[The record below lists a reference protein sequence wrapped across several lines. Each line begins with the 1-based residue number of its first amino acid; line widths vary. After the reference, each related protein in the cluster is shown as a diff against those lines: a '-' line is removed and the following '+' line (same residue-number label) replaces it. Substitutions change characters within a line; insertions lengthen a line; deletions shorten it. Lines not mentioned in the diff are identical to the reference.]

1 MSKTFIIAEAGV
13 NHNGSI
19 NRALRMI
26 DVASDLGVDAIK
38 FQSFIAD
45 EMLTKN
51 VRKAN
56 YQILKT
62 DSNEN
67 QYQMIKNLE
76 LSL

>member
-19 NRALRMI
+19 NRALRMV

-51 VRKAN
+51 VRK
-56 YQILKT
+56 
-62 DSNEN
+62 S
-67 QYQMIKNLE
+67 
-76 LSL
+76 